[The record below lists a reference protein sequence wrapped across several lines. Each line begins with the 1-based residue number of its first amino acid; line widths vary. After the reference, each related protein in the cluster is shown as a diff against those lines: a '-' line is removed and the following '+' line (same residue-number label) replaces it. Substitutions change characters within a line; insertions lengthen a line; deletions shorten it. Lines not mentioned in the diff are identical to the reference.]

1 MAGTARIL
9 AICGST
15 RKNSSNLKL
24 LRKIAAVSEESFSFS
39 FFEDIDKLP
48 HFNPDLDS
56 KNPPKIIID
65 FRNKIEYA
73 DAILFCTPEYVFSI
87 PGSLKNALEWCVST
101 VIFSNKPVGIITA
114 SASGEMGKAEIE
126 LIMKTLGANFSEKT
140 SILIKGIQ
148 GKLDE
153 QGNFADSLTEKIIKQ
168 FIEDFEKQ
176 IFI

>member
-1 MAGTARIL
+1 MADTANIL

-15 RKNSSNLKL
+15 RKNSSNLRL
-24 LRKIAAVSEESFSFS
+24 LKKIAAISGKNLTL
-39 FFEDIDKLP
+39 FFYEDIDKLP
-48 HFNPDLDS
+48 HFNPDLDN
-56 KNPPKIIID
+56 KEPPKIIIGL
-65 FRNKIEYA
+65 RNKIKDA
-73 DAILFCTPEYVFSI
+73 DAILICTPEYVFSI

-101 VIFSNKPVGIITA
+101 TIFLNKPVGIITA

-126 LIMKTLGANFSEKT
+126 LVMKTLGANFSEKT

-153 QGNFADSLTEKIIKQ
+153 RGNFTDSVTQQMITQ

-176 IFI
+176 IFA